1 MCQRKSHYPDF
12 MRKGHS
18 TCHCKISEDSR
29 SGSRFL
35 NQAGSWHGMWLGEAL
50 NHPTNLVVG
59 VINDPTSPSPSSISL
74 VDFPISP
81 IHYLWETFTPDSL
94 HLLDT
99 GTSTCNGC
107 QFSVQKNHFA
117 VDNDMEAERPGHSN
131 FFFHLPTGCVCR
143 CKNFCSSCG
152 IGPFYHNRPQKCESG
167 QTFSRY
173 QRPWLFSKRQNAQ
186 PGRPSKNLYSI
197 CGVRRAQW
205 NSLSRSVC
213 RASLT
218 TVAPGAPSLPR
229 IKYALPF
236 MKWKSL
242 LPLVQHVPQKNKQA
256 SISNFRKFYIGHWF
270 LWENK

>member
-50 NHPTNLVVG
+50 NHPTNLVIG

-81 IHYLWETFTPDSL
+81 IHYLWKTFTPDSL

-99 GTSTCNGC
+99 GTSTCHGC
-107 QFSVQKNHFA
+107 QFSVQKYHFA

-143 CKNFCSSCG
+143 CKNFVLVVALAHFITTGRKNVKAARHFLVTSGLGFFPRKKMLNPVDPQKTYIPSVVFGAPNGTACL
-152 IGPFYHNRPQKCESG
+152 GPFAE
-167 QTFSRY
+167 
-173 QRPWLFSKRQNAQ
+173 
-186 PGRPSKNLYSI
+186 
-197 CGVRRAQW
+197 
-205 NSLSRSVC
+205 
-213 RASLT
+213 
-218 TVAPGAPSLPR
+218 
-229 IKYALPF
+229 
-236 MKWKSL
+236 L
-242 LPLVQHVPQKNKQA
+242 L
-256 SISNFRKFYIGHWF
+256 
-270 LWENK
+270 